1 VAIANDVLAHHLLG
15 QEKESRERVAPAIER
30 FPSSTRLRA
39 LWIQSADR
47 EKTYGE
53 LLNATPGHM
62 RKDAEVA
69 SALCRRAVAGGMFEQ
84 AVEHARDAVVDKPK
98 WSQARLLLAETYFAR
113 VAMAERT
120 TKPLTVE
127 VRDAS
132 LAKSLSA
139 ADDTI

>member
-1 VAIANDVLAHHLLG
+1 
-15 QEKESRERVAPAIER
+15 
-30 FPSSTRLRA
+30 
-39 LWIQSADR
+39 
-47 EKTYGE
+47 
-53 LLNATPGHM
+53 
-62 RKDAEVA
+62 
-69 SALCRRAVAGGMFEQ
+69 VAGGMFEQ